1 MHCFCF
7 CFKRKQEKNSAA
19 RRPNT
24 KNSNTLWNYISIVVM
39 FTLFSLRTIPLFLL
53 LYILCVYL
61 CVTSSSIVLFSN
73 TQHDAHARASSVPFY
88 TGIKQPKRLLF
99 FLNVVVKERTTA
111 RCCSWLYQVMSRYL
125 WRCMCVSVLCGRR
138 RSSTTRGSSEFCRI
152 RTRAE

>member
-1 MHCFCF
+1 MHCFFLF

-24 KNSNTLWNYISIVVM
+24 KNSNTLWIYISIVVM

-88 TGIKQPKRLLF
+88 TGTKNTEATAFFPQCSGEGENNSALLQ
-99 FLNVVVKERTTA
+99 LVISSNVALLVAVYVCE
-111 RCCSWLYQVMSRYL
+111 CVMRKKKK
-125 WRCMCVSVLCGRR
+125 
-138 RSSTTRGSSEFCRI
+138 
-152 RTRAE
+152 